1 MKSKRLLLALALAL
15 LVPWAANAQTLN
27 EGFEGTTFPPD
38 DWTTIHVTGSQQWT
52 RSTGTGAGSSSAFA
66 LRKDVSG
73 GYEDYL
79 ITPLLV
85 PVTGDELSFYLAS
98 QYAYNYANT
107 TLTIEVSTTTPEIA
121 SFTTV
126 LATYTSGSSGNFG
139 TNGVSDWVNKTVDV
153 SAYVGQQIYIAFHAK
168 DTGYNADVR
177 IDNVSGVSLF
187 VPACPKPA
195 GLAATP
201 NGQSATLT
209 WTSDASSFHVA
220 YSADGTANPDDLT
233 YTTVTT
239 NSYTKDNLA
248 LDADHYFWVRANC
261 SGTDQS
267 AWAGPVSVHIGYC
280 TPAPSNVDGNGIS
293 NVTFGTGDYV
303 VNNETPKATYA
314 DYSDLVGAVRAG
326 VEATIAITFKT
337 GYTYNT
343 YVWVDLDNSLSFDA
357 DEVVCYGEST
367 DSNPTTLTLNFT
379 IPATQTVGDFR
390 LRIGSAD
397 SGLGTDPAV
406 ANPCYSGSWACF
418 QDYTL
423 RVLEAPSCFP
433 PTGLTVSDVTAHTAN
448 ISWTSDGN
456 AWQIGYSNDNFAT
469 EQYVEVTENPY
480 TLPGLAPETAY
491 QVRVQNNCGGGT
503 YSVFTNPVSFTT
515 VSVCQ
520 TPDGLAANDVT
531 NNSATITWNT
541 YGLSDFNLRY
551 NNDSGDTITLN
562 NVNSPY
568 TLDGVLDSNTP
579 YQVQVQAVCNTE
591 AWSPVLNFRT
601 ECDAITTFPWTENFN
616 SLTAGIPTCWDNSEG
631 TTIYESYKWN
641 YYATGHYGAGLLFN
655 SYFNSSG
662 NTNFLKT
669 PTLSLPSNQP
679 MQLSFWYKNPTGGD
693 FSVYI
698 STDGGDTHETAL
710 ATGLTGVSTWTEL
723 VISLADYAGQEV
735 VIVFKGTSNYGN
747 GDAYIYLDDVVVEQV
762 NNCHVP
768 SNLAVSEIGKHSAVL
783 SWTENGEA
791 TAWNLKVNGDLIENV
806 TNPYTLTN
814 LIPETEYK
822 VQVCPV
828 CEVEKWSDEITFTT
842 DVACPAPT
850 NVAISNVEPFAAT
863 VSWNGSAENYNLR
876 YRTSIKY
883 LTIWEDD
890 FENGLDNWTIYTE
903 RESPNP
909 EGWDIFDATYIAA
922 TNHSGSYVAS
932 SWSWSNDA
940 YDADNWLITPQLDL
954 QGVLKFWEFTNSG
967 YPDSYEVLLSTTG
980 NSISDFTITLR
991 EMQEATG
998 IWSEVIIDLS
1008 SYVGQKGYIAIHHV
1022 TYDANYLFIDDFGI
1036 YSSEAAGEW
1045 IEVPVNAAT
1054 TYTIQNLDDET
1065 QYDVQVQAV
1074 CGGEDGVSVW
1084 VDGGTFTTPSNCGAP
1099 TNLAANDV
1107 TVSSATLSWEGFHD
1121 SYNLQYRTAASREP
1135 YYFNDFN
1142 DEQSEGW
1149 TWSEYWIYGYADPI
1163 YNISGSENYF
1173 MQMGWNSTAEET
1185 IISCELPAYESGS
1198 YVEFYYF
1205 GYQVAN
1211 TFQVGYSTTT
1221 NDAEAF
1227 TWGDPIDAPLATYT
1241 RYQETLAD
1249 GVKYVAFKATAS
1261 SQNAC
1266 VFIDDFGIFG
1276 ADIPEGAWQT
1286 RNAVTSPYSIT
1297 GLADDTKYEWQVQ
1310 GINRACE
1317 GGVTEWS
1324 NMADFTTL
1332 NACMV
1337 PVIDSVNNVEA
1348 TTATVY
1354 WTGNQES
1361 YNVRYGSFETATSIN
1376 FNDGVIPASM
1386 TNDDTYPWTIVDG
1399 HIQSGNAGVASST
1412 SSISFTTT
1420 LASDGVITFD
1430 AMFRG
1435 EGSGQ
1440 YIWDKCIFSIDGTQQ
1455 FSYGAVGE
1463 EWYNMAYIV
1472 AAGTHTFTWSYS
1484 KDSSTD
1490 PEGDF
1495 FAIDNIK
1502 IQLHNDTWTTVENVA
1517 GNSYDMTGL
1526 APESV
1531 IAVQVQGVND
1541 VCDGGVTEWSSEYLF
1556 ITPEQT
1562 LVTQT
1567 IALAEGWN
1575 WVSFYV
1581 EADDLLEQLEESLGE
1596 NGLYIWSNNGSI
1608 EYDADW
1614 GWDGDELEITNEETY
1629 LIQTSADCTIQLQ
1642 GLPANPTEHKIYIN
1656 PGWNWIG
1663 YPNTEVT
1670 SIEDALVN
1678 FDAEEGDQLWNS
1690 EGSSEYDVW
1699 GWDGDVM
1706 EFVPNQGYM
1715 YYSVSSDV
1723 KPLVF
1728 AAGAAKARKIAP
1740 SAKAIQL
1747 KEQKAT
1753 MAIDKN
1759 VAKARRVAPNAKAIQ
1774 LKEQKATKE

>member
-1 MKSKRLLLALALAL
+1 MCKKSLLMMLLLALFA
-15 LVPWAANAQTLN
+15 PWAANAQTR
-27 EGFEGTTFPPD
+27 E
-38 DWTTIHVTGSQQWT
+38 
-52 RSTGTGAGSSSAFA
+52 
-66 LRKDVSG
+66 
-73 GYEDYL
+73 
-79 ITPLLV
+79 
-85 PVTGDELSFYLAS
+85 
-98 QYAYNYANT
+98 
-107 TLTIEVSTTTPEIA
+107 TLTFNFEDQTIPSTWTNDATYPWVVTNA
-121 SFTTV
+121 SANAGTYSIKSGNSGVNSSTSTIT
-126 LATYTSGSSGNFG
+126 ATYTFAGDGSISFAVRCSSEQTNPSYDWDYG
-139 TNGVSDWVNKTVDV
+139 TFYIDGVQQGSKIINSTTFSTLSYDVEAGEHTFMWKYKKDSSVGSNDDCLYVDDV
-153 SAYVGQQIYIAFHAK
+153 VVDLGEVQAF
-168 DTGYNADVR
+168 
-177 IDNVSGVSLF
+177 
-187 VPACPKPA
+187 PKPTN
-195 GLAATP
+195 LAVS
-201 NGQSATLT
+201 NILHNSATLS
-209 WTSDASSFHVA
+209 WTEN
-220 YSADGTANPDDLT
+220 GTAT
-233 YTTVTT
+233 
-239 NSYTKDNLA
+239 
-248 LDADHYFWVRANC
+248 
-261 SGTDQS
+261 
-267 AWAGPVSVHIGYC
+267 
-280 TPAPSNVDGNGIS
+280 
-293 NVTFGTGDYV
+293 
-303 VNNETPKATYA
+303 
-314 DYSDLVGAVRAG
+314 
-326 VEATIAITFKT
+326 
-337 GYTYNT
+337 
-343 YVWVDLDNSLSFDA
+343 
-357 DEVVCYGEST
+357 
-367 DSNPTTLTLNFT
+367 
-379 IPATQTVGDFR
+379 
-390 LRIGSAD
+390 
-397 SGLGTDPAV
+397 
-406 ANPCYSGSWACF
+406 
-418 QDYTL
+418 
-423 RVLEAPSCFP
+423 
-433 PTGLTVSDVTAHTAN
+433 
-448 ISWTSDGN
+448 
-456 AWQIGYSNDNFAT
+456 AWQIGYTANGGT
-469 EQYVEVTENPY
+469 EQYVSVTENPY
-480 TLPGLAPETAY
+480 TLTDLTPLTTYE
-491 QVRVQNNCGGGT
+491 VRVQADYQDNTYSLFSNPISFSTTAVAEAVGDAWSDDFEGTSCDWELINGTLTNAWAWGTATSNGGTHALYVSNDGGTTNAYTTGSTTVVYATKLLNFTEGKFEFAYNWMANGEGSGSYVYDYLRVALVPASVTLTAGTSVPSGFSASSLPTGWIAVDGGSYLNGVTAWQSQSVAVNVPAGNYYMVLAWRNDYSGGTNPPAAVDNVSITRMACSYDVTDLAVNNITTTSATLTWTAGEATQWQVAYANNANFENATEAIVSAASYNMTGLQPSSVYYAKVRAYCGGE
-503 YSVFTNPVSFTT
+503 
-515 VSVCQ
+515 
-520 TPDGLAANDVT
+520 
-531 NNSATITWNT
+531 
-541 YGLSDFNLRY
+541 DF
-551 NNDSGDTITLN
+551 G
-562 NVNSPY
+562 
-568 TLDGVLDSNTP
+568 
-579 YQVQVQAVCNTE
+579 AWCN
-591 AWSPVLNFRT
+591 AISIAT
-601 ECDAITTFPWTENFN
+601 ECEAITTFPWTENFN

-631 TTIYESYKWN
+631 STSTGSYKWN
-641 YYATGHYGAGLLFN
+641 YYATGHDGAGLRFN
-655 SYFNSSG
+655 SFSNSSG

-710 ATGLTGVSTWTEL
+710 ATGLTGASTWTEL

-747 GDAYIYLDDVVVEQV
+747 GDAYIYLDDVVVELL
-762 NNCHVP
+762 NNCRKP
-768 SNLAVSEIGKHSAVL
+768 SNFAVSEIANHSAVL

-806 TNPYTLTN
+806 TDNPYTLTN

-863 VSWNGSAENYNLR
+863 VSWNGIAENYNLR

-883 LTIWEDD
+883 LTVWEDD

-903 RESPNP
+903 GESPNP
-909 EGWDIFDATYIAA
+909 EGWDIFDATNISA
-922 TNHSGSYVAS
+922 TNHSGSSVAS
-932 SWSWSNDA
+932 SWSWSSDA

-1022 TYDANYLFIDDFGI
+1022 SYDANYLFIDDFGI

-1065 QYDVQVQAV
+1065 QYDVQVQAA

-1084 VDGGTFTTPSNCGAP
+1084 VDGGSFTTPSNCGAP
-1099 TNLAANDV
+1099 TNLAANNV

-1121 SYNLQYRTAASREP
+1121 SYNLQYRTPASRET

-1149 TWSEYWIYGYADPI
+1149 TWSEFWIYGFADPI

-1185 IISCELPAYESGS
+1185 IISCELPAYERGA

-1276 ADIPEGAWQT
+1276 ADIPAGAWQT
-1286 RNAVTSPYSIT
+1286 RNAVTSPYSLT
-1297 GLADDTKYEWQVQ
+1297 GLANDTEYEWQVQ
-1310 GINRACE
+1310 GINTACE

-1324 NMADFTTL
+1324 NMANFTTL

-1562 LVTQT
+1562 IVTQT
-1567 IALAEGWN
+1567 IALASGWN
-1575 WVSFYV
+1575 FISFNVETTLNNLKAALV
-1581 EADDLLEQLEESLGE
+1581 EAVPGTAIKINDQTNSATYNPNNGRWTGRLTSLNLAKMYKIEVNTACEISLEGMPIDPANYPATIISGANWIAYPLTQNMTLTNAFAGFASTGDQIKSQTGSSSYVRGRWTGTSLTELQPGKGYVYISAVSDQRTFVFPAVTSKAAS
-1596 NGLYIWSNNGSI
+1596 NGL
-1608 EYDADW
+1608 
-1614 GWDGDELEITNEETY
+1614 
-1629 LIQTSADCTIQLQ
+1629 Q
-1642 GLPANPTEHKIYIN
+1642 GVGVSKKAQ
-1656 PGWNWIG
+1656 
-1663 YPNTEVT
+1663 
-1670 SIEDALVN
+1670 S
-1678 FDAEEGDQLWNS
+1678 
-1690 EGSSEYDVW
+1690 
-1699 GWDGDVM
+1699 M
-1706 EFVPNQGYM
+1706 
-1715 YYSVSSDV
+1715 SVR
-1723 KPLVF
+1723 
-1728 AAGAAKARKIAP
+1728 KA
-1740 SAKAIQL
+1740 QL
-1747 KEQKAT
+1747 KT
-1753 MAIDKN
+1753 LDMF
-1759 VAKARRVAPNAKAIQ
+1759 R
-1774 LKEQKATKE
+1774 TKK